1 MCFIDSL
8 LRYLAKPGA
17 RRPESFRC
25 QRVKFAGEQDGR
37 PERELKAQLAQL
49 FSAAQNVS
57 RAYLARVEVDYKGSP
72 AQSVA
77 LCLRA
82 EADERL
88 VQKVG
93 EIFASMFGKDVHM
106 DIMFVSELQKAEL
119 AKCCQPF
126 FNGKTGAYDGS

>member
-1 MCFIDSL
+1 MRFIDSL
-8 LRYLAKPGA
+8 LRYLAKPA
-17 RRPESFRC
+17 PRRPEPFRSR
-25 QRVKFAGEQDGR
+25 RVIFVGEQDG
-37 PERELKAQLAQL
+37 PSECELKAQLAQV
-49 FSAAQNVS
+49 FAAQNVS

-106 DIMFVSELQKAEL
+106 DIMFVSELQEAEL
-119 AKCCQPF
+119 AKCCRPF
-126 FNGKTGAYDGS
+126 FNGYNLDAHDGS